1 MPFPLVLYPA
11 SYSRPYLSVELLEK
25 EATLK
30 SNPNLRV
37 LEFGSPAAYS
47 ALYGADD
54 LSFEWFPTMLGNVS
68 SKMIETVG
76 FFLWD
81 AGWGAAG
88 YWEPR
93 IGFGRIV

>member
-1 MPFPLVLYPA
+1 M
-11 SYSRPYLSVELLEK
+11 LEK

-81 AGWGAAG
+81 GDLENLSTSAWDK
-88 YWEPR
+88 
-93 IGFGRIV
+93 IVSVLE